1 MSKRRLELTRRDFLN
16 GLALSVGAGLSP
28 RELFAASPYPPLS
41 TGLRGNHPGSFEA
54 AHRLAREG
62 KRPPRPRE
70 QTDGVYDLIVVGGGL
85 SGLAAAFL
93 FQQRQGGRVLVIDN
107 HDDFGGH
114 AKRNEFH
121 VGGERLIGYGGSQS
135 IDSPGGYSRGAK
147 ELLRDIGIDTE
158 PFYEYFDQD
167 YFSDKGMRPGIHFR
181 AADYGRDAVL
191 PNVLGDHRGAADP
204 AGVDSVLD
212 RYPISAAAREAF
224 RALLRYEGDPL
235 QSLSARAKRERLRGM
250 SYLDYLEQLLD
261 VPAEVRVILR
271 DVTKGYWGFGWDALS
286 ALEGWRLGMPGTAGL
301 GVSGESRADDEDGE
315 PYIFHF
321 PDGNAAIA
329 RALVRQLIPEAVPGR
344 SMQSLVLAD
353 VDYSLLDVEGAPT
366 RLRLN
371 TTALELR
378 NTADGKAVDVTCTRA
393 GRVERLRGRHVVM
406 AGYLHMLPA
415 LCPELTR
422 EQRRAI
428 DYPEKVPLVYISMA
442 VRNWRAFA
450 ELGMHSLYVPQSP
463 LMHSF
468 GLDFPVSMGGY
479 EFTRSPAMPAV
490 LHGSFAPTVPDRGLS
505 QREQHR
511 AGRARLYD
519 MRFDDYEQLIV
530 EQLDGAL
537 GGSGFDVE
545 RDLAAITVNR
555 WPHGYAYE
563 YNELYDPPEYNPGNG
578 PHLLARQPL
587 GRISIANSDAEAYAY
602 VDGAFDAAIRAVRE
616 QFG

>member
-1 MSKRRLELTRRDFLN
+1 MSSRRLELTRRDFLN
-16 GLALSVGAGLSP
+16 GVALSVAAGLSP
-28 RELFAASPYPPLS
+28 RELFAASPNPSGL

-54 AHRLAREG
+54 AHQLAREG
-62 KRPPRPRE
+62 LKPRRPRE
-70 QTDGVYDLIVVGGGL
+70 QTDELYDLIVIGGGL

-93 FQQRQGGRVLVIDN
+93 YQQREGGRVLVIDN

-135 IDSPGGYSRGAK
+135 IDSPSAYSRGAK
-147 ELLRDIGIDTE
+147 RLLRDIGIDTE
-158 PFYEYFDQD
+158 PFYEYFDRG
-167 YFSDKGMRPGIHFR
+167 YFSRRGMRPGIHFR
-181 AADYGRDAVL
+181 AADYGRDVVL
-191 PNVLGDHRGAADP
+191 PNVLGDHRGPADP
-204 AGVDSVLD
+204 AVMDSALD
-212 RYPISAAAREAF
+212 RYPLSAADREAF
-224 RALLRYEGDPL
+224 RALIHYDGDPL
-235 QSLSARAKRERLRGM
+235 PSLSVRAKRERLRSM
-250 SYLDYLEQLLD
+250 SYLDYLEELLD
-261 VPAEVRVILR
+261 VPRDVRVILR
-271 DVTKGYWGFGWDALS
+271 DITKGYWGFGWDALS

-301 GVSGESRADDEDGE
+301 GIGGENGDDDGE

-329 RALVRQLIPEAVPGR
+329 RALVRQLIPEAIGGR
-344 SMQSLVLAD
+344 SMESLVLAD
-353 VDYSLLDVEGAPT
+353 VDYSLLDVVGAPT

-393 GRVERLRGRHVVM
+393 GRIERVRGRHAIM

-415 LCPELTR
+415 MCPEL
-422 EQRRAI
+422 EHAQRRAI
-428 DYPEKVPLVYISMA
+428 DYAEKVPLVYISMA

-450 ELGMHSLYVPQSP
+450 ELGMHHIYVPQSP
-463 LMHSF
+463 LMHAF
-468 GLDFPVSMGGY
+468 GLDFPVSIGDY
-479 EFTRSPAMPAV
+479 EFTRNPAEPAV
-490 LHGSFAPTVPDRGLS
+490 LHGSFAPTVPDKGLS
-505 QREQHR
+505 QREQNR

-519 MRFDDYEQLIV
+519 MRFADYEQLIV

-537 GGSGFDVE
+537 RGGGFDVE

-563 YNELYDPPEYNPGNG
+563 YNELYDPPEYNSQNG

-587 GRISIANSDAEAYAY
+587 GRISMANSDSQAHAY